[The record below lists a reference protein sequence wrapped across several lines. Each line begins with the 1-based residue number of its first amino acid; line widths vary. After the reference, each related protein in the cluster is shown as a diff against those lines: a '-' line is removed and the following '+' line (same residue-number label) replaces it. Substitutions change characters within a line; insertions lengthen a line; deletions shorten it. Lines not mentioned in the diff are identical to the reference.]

1 MPWRSGAEL
10 GLLWKDAMSIVHANE
25 RIQSCFGVI
34 DTMPLL
40 SRRINRNVGRSIH
53 SRTLMFPGGCG
64 EPIGRSSNAGVMEK
78 LENVGRLNP
87 YPARVAIFQHGDLAT
102 SVYIVRHGKLK
113 LSLNSRRGRCVVFR
127 FAVAGDVLGFSA
139 VLNQTN
145 HEFRAETL
153 EPSILVNVPRKEFL
167 QLLQTSP
174 EVNSFATQALAR
186 DHEAMLRGIR
196 RLGLSASVRERL
208 AQLLL
213 MCLEFPR
220 GDCLPMSIRMN
231 WTNGELAEMVNSS
244 RETVNRTMRE
254 FEREELITRRG
265 SLLVIRNQARLNLL
279 AG

>member
-1 MPWRSGAEL
+1 MGSRAEP

-25 RIQSCFGVI
+25 RRRSCFGVI

-40 SRRINRNVGRSIH
+40 SRRINHNVVRSIH

-64 EPIGRSSNAGVMEK
+64 ECIGRSPNAGVMAR
-78 LENVGRLNP
+78 LENVGQLNS

-102 SVYIVRHGKLK
+102 SVYVVCHGKLK

-139 VLNQTN
+139 VLNQTD

-213 MCLEFPR
+213 ICLEFPR

>member
-1 MPWRSGAEL
+1 MTV
-10 GLLWKDAMSIVHANE
+10 VHANGK
-25 RIQSCFGVI
+25 IQGCIGVI

-40 SRRINRNVGRSIH
+40 SRRINHNMVPSIYSH
-53 SRTLMFPGGCG
+53 TLMFPGGCG
-64 EPIGRSSNAGVMEK
+64 ERNGPSSKAGVMAQ
-78 LENVGRLNP
+78 LENVGRLDP
-87 YPARVAIFQHGDLAT
+87 YPARVAIFQHGDLAA
-102 SVYIVRHGKLK
+102 SVYIVCHGKLK

-139 VLNQTN
+139 VLNQTD

-213 MCLEFPR
+213 ICLEFPR
-220 GDCLPMSIRMN
+220 GDCLPMSIRMT
-231 WTNGELAEMVNSS
+231 WTYGELAEMVNSS

>member
-1 MPWRSGAEL
+1 
-10 GLLWKDAMSIVHANE
+10 
-25 RIQSCFGVI
+25 
-34 DTMPLL
+34 
-40 SRRINRNVGRSIH
+40 
-53 SRTLMFPGGCG
+53 
-64 EPIGRSSNAGVMEK
+64 
-78 LENVGRLNP
+78 
-87 YPARVAIFQHGDLAT
+87 
-102 SVYIVRHGKLK
+102 
-113 LSLNSRRGRCVVFR
+113 VVFR

-139 VLNQTN
+139 VLNQTD

-213 MCLEFPR
+213 ICLEFPR